1 MDDNMIWVTNINEDP
16 EKNTVIQS
24 MLREKHTVGLPK
36 ATPADFGRVNTVEEL
51 KAQSIIGLYREDQIP
66 GHYIGGRSEQ
76 GRDN

>member
-1 MDDNMIWVTNINEDP
+1 MDNNMIWVTNINEDP

-51 KAQSIIGLYREDQIP
+51 KAQSIIGLYRE
-66 GHYIGGRSEQ
+66 G
-76 GRDN
+76 

>member
-1 MDDNMIWVTNINEDP
+1 MDDNMIWVTNINKEP

-51 KAQSIIGLYREDQIP
+51 KAQGIIGLYREGQIP
-66 GHYIGGRSEQ
+66 DHYIGGRSEQ